1 MKPGQI
7 LIAALMVVGI
17 IIVATGMHGNNPRC
31 VLANL
36 CEEQP

>member
-7 LIAALMVVGI
+7 LIAAIMIVGI
-17 IIVATGMHGNNPRC
+17 LIIATGMHGNDPRC

-36 CEEQP
+36 CEAVK